1 MRRIVSVLLLGLVV
15 AGCGGSS
22 RETPKTELVP
32 VQGTVKLAGKPT
44 PDVLIVLSPFGGTKG
59 NGAWGKTDSSGAF
72 KLMHLSNKEG
82 VEPGE
87 YVISFSYLVTPDGT
101 PVPPNTSPTEVTSV
115 QGIAPP
121 WTESS
126 SEALSQRVNVKKE
139 GMMPLS
145 FDVPATKNV
154 KKS

>member
-1 MRRIVSVLLLGLVV
+1 MPAIGVVLLLVFV
-15 AGCGGSS
+15 FAGCGGPS
-22 RETPKTELVP
+22 REAPKTEVVP
-32 VQGTVKLAGKPT
+32 VEGTVKLGGKPT
-44 PDVLIVLSPFGGTKG
+44 PDILVSLSPFGSTKG
-59 NGAWGKTDSSGAF
+59 NGAWGKTDASGAF
-72 KLMHLSNKEG
+72 KLLNLSNKEG

-126 SEALSQRVNVKKE
+126 SESLGQRVNVKKE

-145 FDVPATKNV
+145 FDVPPTKNV